1 MVLPEAKVC
10 ASGVMARAVIFELS
24 LALRAGWGAT
34 GEAIT
39 PDCPLL
45 AAQVENE
52 LLAELLLAVKVR
64 LAGLALDVAASKGAV
79 LIGLSTAKEF
89 CRA

>member
-1 MVLPEAKVC
+1 MVLPEAKLR
-10 ASGVMARAVIFELS
+10 ASGVMARDTRFELS

-64 LAGLALDVAASKGAV
+64 LAELALDVGASKGAV
-79 LIGLSTAKEF
+79 LICLSTAKEF